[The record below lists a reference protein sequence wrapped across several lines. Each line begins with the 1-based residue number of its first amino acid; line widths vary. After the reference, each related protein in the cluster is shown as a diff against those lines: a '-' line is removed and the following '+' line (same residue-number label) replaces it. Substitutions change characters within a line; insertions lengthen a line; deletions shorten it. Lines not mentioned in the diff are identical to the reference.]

1 MRYRNIIFFV
11 HYFTLV
17 RGKSA
22 MKTKELFLNKDS
34 VFGGILMNP
43 VVISA
48 YYIADERKKLLK
60 EMFLI
65 LDFR

>member
-1 MRYRNIIFFV
+1 MLPQYFV
-11 HYFTLV
+11 RCFAVVHGE
-17 RGKSA
+17 RA